1 MGMVF
6 AIANQKGGV
15 GKTTTTVNVGA
26 SLAAGGAQTL
36 LVDLDS
42 QCNATTSL
50 GMASERHPS
59 SYDCLIGTV
68 SIAEAARPAGPDN
81 LWMVP
86 ASRDLAGAAVELPR
100 VEGSETRLRE
110 SLGPVRERFAY
121 TLLDCPPA
129 LGPVTINALTAAD
142 RVVVPIQAEYL
153 ALEGLVQFL
162 DTVAL
167 VRRELNPDLEL
178 AGLLLTM
185 YDERLRLARDVETE
199 LREHFAELVF
209 ETVIP
214 RSVRVAESPSY
225 GVPVSSHAPSSQG
238 AEAYRRLAE
247 EVLARG

>member
-1 MGMVF
+1 MVF

>member
-1 MGMVF
+1 MGIVF

-15 GKTTTTVNVGA
+15 GKTTTTVNMGA
-26 SLAAGGAQTL
+26 SLASNGRQTL

-42 QCNATTSL
+42 QCNATVSL
-50 GMASERHPS
+50 GMAADQHPS
-59 SYDCLIGTV
+59 SYDCLVGSV

-81 LWMVP
+81 LWLVP

-100 VEGSETRLRE
+100 IEGSETRLRD

-129 LGPVTINALTAAD
+129 LGPITINALTAAD

-162 DTVAL
+162 DTLAL
-167 VRRELNPDLEL
+167 VQRELNPDLEL
-178 AGLLLTM
+178 AGLLITM
-185 YDERLRLARDVETE
+185 YDERLRLARDVKEE
-199 LREHFAELVF
+199 LREHFPNIVF

-225 GVPVSSHAPSSQG
+225 GLPVSYHAPTSQG

-247 EVLARG
+247 EVGRRV